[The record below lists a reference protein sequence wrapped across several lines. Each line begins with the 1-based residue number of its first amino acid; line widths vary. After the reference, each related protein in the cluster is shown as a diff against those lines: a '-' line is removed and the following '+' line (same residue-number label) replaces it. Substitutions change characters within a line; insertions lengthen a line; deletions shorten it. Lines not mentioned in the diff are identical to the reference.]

1 MVSEGLGGGFGRV
14 VVGDGCGDDEER
26 CAEGAGADEG
36 GQHGRGFSGVTELCV
51 RGSVGSSSSLQG
63 AGFG

>member
-1 MVSEGLGGGFGRV
+1 
-14 VVGDGCGDDEER
+14 VGDGCGDDEER

-36 GQHGRGFSGVTELCV
+36 GQHGGGFSGVTELCV